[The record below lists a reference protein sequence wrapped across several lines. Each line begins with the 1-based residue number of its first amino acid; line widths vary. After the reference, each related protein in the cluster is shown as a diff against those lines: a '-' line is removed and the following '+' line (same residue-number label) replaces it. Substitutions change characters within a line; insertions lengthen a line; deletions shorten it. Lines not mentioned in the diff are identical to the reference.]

1 MKITVKVGICT
12 ALISIVIRY
21 GAFTLGLF
29 EFGTIKLFVFL
40 NMFLLTSAV
49 SIGLF
54 IVKKNQEEE
63 SNLLLDIKTG
73 MTAAMPF
80 TLLVSCFL
88 FIFYSY
94 IHPEYNEHQIKERME
109 LVKKPTYLNVMRKED
124 PESENKTDQ
133 ELIANEEKKAKVMY
147 TPKAAMIVSL
157 LGMLVFSTFN
167 SIFISL
173 IYRKIIFKNYTY
185 SN

>member
-1 MKITVKVGICT
+1 
-12 ALISIVIRY
+12 
-21 GAFTLGLF
+21 
-29 EFGTIKLFVFL
+29 
-40 NMFLLTSAV
+40 
-49 SIGLF
+49 
-54 IVKKNQEEE
+54 
-63 SNLLLDIKTG
+63 
-73 MTAAMPF
+73 
-80 TLLVSCFL
+80 
-88 FIFYSY
+88 
-94 IHPEYNEHQIKERME
+94 ME
-109 LVKKPTYLNVMRKED
+109 LVKKPTYLNIMRKED

-173 IYRKIIFKNYTY
+173 IYRRIIFKNYTY